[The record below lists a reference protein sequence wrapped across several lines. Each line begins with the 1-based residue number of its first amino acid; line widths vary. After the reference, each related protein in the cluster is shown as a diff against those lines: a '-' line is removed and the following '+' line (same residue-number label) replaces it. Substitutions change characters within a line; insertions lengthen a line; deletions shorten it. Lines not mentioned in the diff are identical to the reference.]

1 MNWIYALEL
10 AALLYGLY
18 RLERSVGRVADE
30 IYCLRGGDPKADRID
45 AKGQPDQVD
54 IHGG

>member
-1 MNWIYALEL
+1 MQWIYALEL

-18 RLERSVGRVADE
+18 RLERAIGRVADE
-30 IYCLRGGDPKADRID
+30 IYCLRGGNKEADHINEHGPP
-45 AKGQPDQVD
+45 AQVD